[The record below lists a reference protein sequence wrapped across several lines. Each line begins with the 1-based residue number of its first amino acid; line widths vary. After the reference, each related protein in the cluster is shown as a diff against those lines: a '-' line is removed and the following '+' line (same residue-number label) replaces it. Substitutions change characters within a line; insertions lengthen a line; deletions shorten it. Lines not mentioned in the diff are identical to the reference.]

1 MGRIGR
7 ARLSLAV
14 AAGALALAGPAAARI
29 VGLDMHRLPGL
40 AFDGRFFGAVGPYE
54 KWVGRA
60 TGAVDPADP
69 VDGAIADIGL
79 APRNARGLVEYSTPV
94 AVLRPADP
102 ARGRHEMLF
111 DLNNRGAVLGF
122 SMLDDAAKDQNDVG
136 QASDVGNG
144 FAMERGYTM
153 VWSGWDPVS
162 AASPAVGPGPGAFLL
177 DVPVARRPDGG
188 PVMGPNLEEFVID
201 NDTTTDGPLTY
212 PAADLDPAHATLTMR
227 PLADDA
233 PVALPPSAWRFDPG
247 GLSVSLLP
255 EGTRFKAGE
264 IYELVYQA
272 RDPKV
277 TGLGFAAIRDVAA
290 FFRAAKADD
299 AGHANPL
306 AGDIRSVTTF
316 CISQPCR
323 AMRDFV
329 RLGFNAMPA
338 NAVTRAGRVQ
348 AAPGRAVDG
357 VLDWIGGGSG
367 IDLDRRFAEPFRT
380 HRQHI
385 ARHYPEFAFPFGYGT
400 TTDAVTGRTDGLLVR
415 CTATGTCPKIIDVNS
430 DNEYWAKS
438 GSNLHTDAA
447 GHDLPEVPGVR
458 LFLAAGLPHGDGVP
472 PHGRGICR
480 VERNP
485 LVANQ
490 LIRALLVD
498 LDAWVSDG
506 VEPPASRVPRA
517 AEGTLV
523 RAAQADTGFP
533 SIPGIAYN
541 GREHTGDIL
550 DFGPEAG
557 QGILTVLPPIKRGS
571 PYPSLVPKADADGN
585 TLPGVRLPDVA
596 VPVAT
601 YTGWNLR
608 ADDDGDGCDAAGMAV
623 PFARTEAERRASGD
637 PRPSLAERYPSHDD
651 YVAKVA
657 AAAAALVADRL
668 LLPADADRDVA
679 AARGSDVGR

>member
-7 ARLSLAV
+7 ARLPLAV
-14 AAGALALAGPAAARI
+14 AAGALALAAGPASARI
-29 VGLDMHRLPGL
+29 VALDIHRLPGL
-40 AFDGRFFGAVGPYE
+40 AFGGQSFGAVGPYE

-60 TGAVDPADP
+60 TGAVDPMDP
-69 VDGAIADIGL
+69 VDGAIADIRL
-79 APRNARGLVEYSTPV
+79 APRNAQGLVEYATPV
-94 AVLRPADP
+94 VILRPADP
-102 ARGRHEMLF
+102 SRGRHAMLF

-122 SMLDDAAKDQNDVG
+122 SMLDDAAEDQNDVG
-136 QASDVGNG
+136 QPSDVGNG
-144 FAMERGYTM
+144 FAMSRGYTM
-153 VWSGWDPVS
+153 VWSGWDAVS

-188 PVMGPNLEEFVID
+188 PVVGPSLEEFVVD
-201 NDTTTDGPLTY
+201 NDTTTSGPLTY
-212 PAADLDPAHATLTMR
+212 PAADLDTAHATLTMR
-227 PLADDA
+227 ALTDDA
-233 PVALPPSAWRFDPG
+233 PVALPASAWRFDPG
-247 GLSVSLLP
+247 TMSVSLLP

-264 IYELVYQA
+264 IYELSYLA

-277 TGLGFAAIRDVAA
+277 TGLGFAAVRDVAA
-290 FFRAAKADD
+290 FLRGAAADD

-306 AGDIRSVTTF
+306 AGDIREVTTF

-323 AMRDFV
+323 MMRDFV
-329 RLGFNAMPA
+329 RLGFNAVPA
-338 NAVTRAGRVQ
+338 GKAI
-348 AAPGRAVDG
+348 DG

-385 ARHYPEFAFPFGYGT
+385 ARHYPEFSFPFAYNT
-400 TTDAVTGRTDGLLVR
+400 TTDAVTGRTDGLLAR
-415 CTATGTCPKIIDVNS
+415 CTATNTCPKIIDVNS

-447 GHDLPEVPGVR
+447 GHDLADVPGVR
-458 LFLAAGLPHGDGVP
+458 LFLAASLPHGDGVP
-472 PHGRGICR
+472 PHGKGICR

-485 LVANQ
+485 LVANE
-490 LIRALLVD
+490 LVRALMVD
-498 LDAWVSDG
+498 LDAWVTDG

-523 RAAQADTGFP
+523 RSAQADTGFP
-533 SIPGIAYN
+533 SIPGVAYN
-541 GREHTGDIL
+541 GREHTGDLL

-557 QGILTVLPPIKRGS
+557 QGVLTLLPPVKRGS
-571 PYPSLVPKADADGN
+571 PYPSLVPKTDADGN
-585 TLPGVRLPDVA
+585 TLSGVRLPAVA
-596 VPVAT
+596 VPTAT

-608 ADDDGDGCDAAGMAV
+608 ADDDGDGCDAAGMVV

-637 PRPSLAERYPSHDD
+637 PRPSLEARYPSHAD

-657 AAAAALVADRL
+657 AAAEALVEDRL
-668 LLPADADRDVA
+668 LLLDDAIADVA
-679 AARGSDVGR
+679 AARASDVGR

>member
-1 MGRIGR
+1 MGRIGGTR
-7 ARLSLAV
+7 RLFTL
-14 AAGALALAGPAAARI
+14 AGAAALLGGAPAEARI
-29 VGLDMHRLPGL
+29 VGLDLHRVPGF
-40 AFDGRFFGAVGPYE
+40 AFGGQSFGTVGPYE

-79 APRNARGLVEYSTPV
+79 APRDAKGLVDYATPV
-94 AVLRPADP
+94 VVLRPADP

-111 DLNNRGAVLGF
+111 DLNNRGSVLGF
-122 SMLDDAAKDQNDVG
+122 SALDDAAVNQNDVG
-136 QASDVGNG
+136 QPGDVGNG
-144 FAMERGYTM
+144 FAMSRGYTL

-177 DVPVARRPDGG
+177 DVPVARRPDGA
-188 PVMGPNLEEFVID
+188 PIVGPNLEEFVID
-201 NDTTTDGPLTY
+201 NDTTANGPLTY
-212 PAADLDPAHATLTMR
+212 PAADLDTAHATLTMR
-227 PLADDA
+227 PLAEDA
-233 PVALPPSAWRFDPG
+233 PVPLPPTAWRFDPG
-247 GLSVSLLP
+247 GMSISLLP
-255 EGTRFKAGE
+255 EGTRFRTGE
-264 IYELVYQA
+264 IYELVYPA

-290 FFRAAKADD
+290 FLRDAERDD

-306 AGDIRSVTTF
+306 AGDIRHVSTF

-329 RLGFNAMPA
+329 RLGFNR
-338 NAVTRAGRVQ
+338 VTS
-348 AAPGRAVDG
+348 APNHRAVDG

-385 ARHYPEFAFPFGYGT
+385 ARHYPEFAFPFAYGT
-400 TTDAVTGRTDGLLVR
+400 TTDAVTGRTDGILAR
-415 CTATGTCPKIIDVNS
+415 CTATDTCPKIIDVNS

-447 GHDLPEVPGVR
+447 GRDLPDVPGVR
-458 LFLAAGLPHGDGVP
+458 LYLMAGLPHGDGVP
-472 PHGRGICR
+472 PHGKGICR

-490 LIRALLVD
+490 VLRALLVD
-498 LDAWVSDG
+498 LDAWVTQG
-506 VEPPASRVPRA
+506 VEPPPSRVPRA
-517 AEGTLV
+517 ADGTLV
-523 RAAQADTGFP
+523 ASAQADTGFP
-533 SIPGIAYN
+533 SIPGIAYG
-541 GREHTGDIL
+541 GREHTGDLL

-557 QGILTVLPPIKRGS
+557 QGVLTVLPPVKRGS
-571 PYPSLVPKADADGN
+571 PYPSLVPRSDADGN
-585 TLPGVRLPDVA
+585 TLAGIRVPDVA
-596 VPVAT
+596 VPTAT

-608 ADDDGDGCDAAGMAV
+608 ADDDGDGCDAAGMVV
-623 PFARTEAERRASGD
+623 PFARTEAERRDHGD
-637 PRPSLAERYPSHDD
+637 PRPSLQARYASHAD

-657 AAAAALVADRL
+657 AASEALVADRL
-668 LLPADADRDVA
+668 LLLDDAIRDVA
-679 AARGSDVGR
+679 AARASDVGN

>member
-1 MGRIGR
+1 MGRRGDGR
-7 ARLSLAV
+7 RLIAW
-14 AAGALALAGPAAARI
+14 AAAALALAGPAPAAARI
-29 VGLDMHRLPGL
+29 VGLDLHRVPGL
-40 AFDGRFFGAVGPYE
+40 AFGGRSFGTVGPYE
-54 KWVGRA
+54 KWVGQA

-69 VDGAIADIGL
+69 IDGAIADIGL
-79 APRNARGLVEYSTPV
+79 APRDAAGLVEYRTPV
-94 AVLRPADP
+94 VVLRPADP

-111 DLNNRGAVLGF
+111 DLNNRGSVLGF
-122 SMLDDAAKDQNDVG
+122 ASLDDAAANQNDVG
-136 QASDVGNG
+136 QPGDVGNG
-144 FAMERGYTM
+144 FALERGYTM

-188 PVMGPNLEEFVID
+188 AIVGPNLEEFVID
-201 NDTTTDGPLTY
+201 NGTTTSGPLTY
-212 PAADLDPAHATLTMR
+212 PAADLDTAHATLTMR
-227 PLADDA
+227 VDTDDT
-233 PVALPPSAWRFDPG
+233 PTPLPPAAWRFEPG
-247 GLSVSLLP
+247 GHAIGLLP

-264 IYELVYQA
+264 IYELVYPA

-290 FFRAAKADD
+290 FLRGARTDD
-299 AGHANPL
+299 AGHPNPL
-306 AGDIRSVTTF
+306 AGDIRDVTTF

-329 RLGFNAMPA
+329 RLGFNA
-338 NAVTRAGRVQ
+338 V
-348 AAPGRAVDG
+348 PGGKAVDG

-385 ARHYPEFAFPFGYGT
+385 ARHYPEFVFPFAYPT
-400 TTDAVTGRTDGLLVR
+400 TTDAVTGRTDGLLAR
-415 CTATGTCPKIIDVNS
+415 CTATDTCPKILDVNS

-447 GHDLPEVPGVR
+447 GRDLPDVPGVR
-458 LFLAAGLPHGDGVP
+458 LYLMASLPHGDGVP

-490 LIRALLVD
+490 VLRALLVD
-498 LDAWVSDG
+498 LDAWVTDG
-506 VEPPASRVPRA
+506 AAPPPSRVPRA

-523 RAAQADTGFP
+523 RSAQADTGFP
-533 SIPGIAYN
+533 AIPGIAYN

-557 QGILTVLPPIKRGS
+557 RGILTVLPPVRRGS
-571 PYPSLVPKADADGN
+571 PYPSLVPKTDADGN
-585 TLPGVRLPDVA
+585 TLAGIRLPDVA
-596 VPVAT
+596 VPTAT

-608 ADDDGDGCDAAGMAV
+608 ADADGDGCDAAGMVV
-623 PFARTEAERRASGD
+623 PFARTEAERLARGD
-637 PRPSLAERYPSHDD
+637 PRPSLAARYPTHAD

-657 AAAAALVADRL
+657 AASEALVADRL
-668 LLPADADRDVA
+668 LLLDDAIRDVA
-679 AARGSDVGR
+679 AARASDVGR